1 MAKKKSSFFLKK
13 LKKNDI
19 LITSDTIVWHKNKA
33 LGKPKTKKEAFNMI
47 KSLENDY
54 HHVISSICISTLKI
68 QVVVNEK
75 TKVYFDK
82 IKDDVKYI
90 NVRYTPFCYMKG
102 YEKHVCNHYQH
113 IYDKYDW
120 NKEIYGYDIDTSKSY
135 TDNEKIDMAHDR
147 AHTERLKMY
156 VKPIDCLKCKYY
168 NICDGVEK
176 QVKDFVALP
185 EPGEKITNVNYYRER
200 FYE

>member
-1 MAKKKSSFFLKK
+1 MFLNRLENYNVLLASNSKRRHKLLSQLKINFSLINQKTDESFSKKLKKDQITDYLAKKKSSFFLKK

-33 LGKPKTKKEAFNMI
+33 LGKPKSKQEAFNMI

-82 IKDDVKYI
+82 INDDDLLYYV
-90 NVRYTPFCYMKG
+90 NSSDVT
-102 YEKHVCNHYQH
+102 
-113 IYDKYDW
+113 
-120 NKEIYGYDIDTSKSY
+120 
-135 TDNEKIDMAHDR
+135 DR
-147 AHTERLKMY
+147 AGGYGIQDFIGSVFISKIEGS
-156 VKPIDCLKCKYY
+156 Y
-168 NICDGVEK
+168 NNVLG
-176 QVKDFVALP
+176 FP
-185 EPGEKITNVNYYRER
+185 TNKFIKTINSMDL
-200 FYE
+200 